1 MWNKWLIVA
10 IFASGAGCTHASPAR
25 FSDRG
30 VAAHKE
36 AARHHEAAAQ
46 ALSELTTATAKKQ
59 VKMHWQRATEHFA
72 VARDLQ
78 MSELDACAGLS
89 ESEREMSPFAHRA
102 DIEGVDPL
110 YEGFSLR
117 QGGAKEVGAAVLLRP
132 TAGMNTQTLQ
142 RIVDCHIAHHA
153 VLGPDLPRESRCPL
167 MLPGVVATVSSTA
180 GVLAIAMRADKEETA
195 HELSRRA
202 AALMYATPQLAKAAS
217 VRPAAASPQSAL

>member
-10 IFASGAGCTHASPAR
+10 VFASCAGCTHAWPAR

-46 ALSELTTATAKKQ
+46 ALSELATPMAKKQ
-59 VKMHWQRATEHFA
+59 VKMHWKMATEHYA
-72 VARDLQ
+72 AARDLE

-132 TAGMNTQTLQ
+132 TAGLNAQTLQ

-153 VLGPDLPRESRCPL
+153 VLGPDLPRESHCPL
-167 MLPGVVATVSSTA
+167 MLQGVVATVSSTA
-180 GVLAIAMRADKEETA
+180 GALAIAMRADKEDTA
-195 HELSRRA
+195 HEVGRRA
-202 AALMYATPQLAKAAS
+202 AALMYSSPELAKTSMAANLA
-217 VRPAAASPQSAL
+217 PPK